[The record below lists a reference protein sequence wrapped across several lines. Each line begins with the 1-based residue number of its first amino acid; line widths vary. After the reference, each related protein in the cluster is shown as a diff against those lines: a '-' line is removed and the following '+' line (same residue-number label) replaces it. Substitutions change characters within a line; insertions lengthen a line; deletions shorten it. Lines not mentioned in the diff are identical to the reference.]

1 MTFAR
6 IGPFGL
12 TRKMGLRLCLAE
24 FRVLTVDAGSTSIK
38 EKIMKKVLLGLALTT
53 LALSPNFAL
62 GAASEQGCI
71 SSGGQANGCTVNS
84 VPVSGSTFMLF
95 GAGFVALALWHH
107 RRRAGSAA

>member
-1 MTFAR
+1 
-6 IGPFGL
+6 
-12 TRKMGLRLCLAE
+12 
-24 FRVLTVDAGSTSIK
+24 
-38 EKIMKKVLLGLALTT
+38 MKNVLLGLALTT

-62 GAASEQGCI
+62 GAASEQGCL

-107 RRRAGSAA
+107 RRRAGSAT